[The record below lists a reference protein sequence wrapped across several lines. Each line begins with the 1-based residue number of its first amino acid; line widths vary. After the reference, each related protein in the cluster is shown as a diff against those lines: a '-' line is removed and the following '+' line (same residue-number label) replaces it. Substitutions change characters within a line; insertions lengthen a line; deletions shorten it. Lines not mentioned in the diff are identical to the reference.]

1 MSTDFYRAFE
11 DKFRGSR
18 ETIRSRL
25 LIYRPLLEGLVTH
38 ASSREAIDLGCG
50 RGEWLEC
57 LQDLGFA
64 CKGVDLDAGM
74 LQACRAIDLPV
85 QEQDALAALR
95 ILPSESMALVSA
107 FHLVEHM
114 PFDQVLELI
123 QESHRVLVPGG
134 LLMMET
140 PNSENLGVGT
150 WNFYLDPTH
159 QRPIPHLLLE
169 FSAQFGG
176 FEFTRIMRVNED
188 KQLASQQEP
197 GLFDVLCRVSPDY
210 AVIAMKARID
220 AKTVEDVFGDF
231 LSKPHGITLERLANQ
246 YDDKYSGAIR
256 TLDADLFALRA
267 DLTSVR
273 QAEEKFLQQFMN
285 DEESESGL
293 SLEKFARTH
302 RAIASR
308 LDRLEQTIELQT
320 VQFQA
325 IQTQLG
331 SALEAIHT
339 SSHQQAALTEQL
351 QQVYQSRSWRLTKP
365 IRLLSLVVGRLKQT
379 FTRRR

>member
-25 LIYRPLLEGLVTH
+25 QIYRPLLEGLVTH

-50 RGEWLEC
+50 RGEWLEW
-57 LQDLGFA
+57 LRDLGFA
-64 CKGVDLDAGM
+64 CQGVDLDAGM
-74 LQACRAIDLPV
+74 LQACRAIDLNV
-85 QEQDALAALR
+85 QELDAIEALR
-95 ILPSESMALVSA
+95 TLPANSVALVSA

-114 PFDQVLELI
+114 AFDQVLELI
-123 QESHRVLVPGG
+123 KESHRVLVPGG

-188 KQLASQQEP
+188 TQLASRQEV
-197 GLFDVLCRVSPDY
+197 GLMDVLCRASPDY
-210 AVIAMKARID
+210 AVIAMKARND
-220 AKTVEDVFGDF
+220 TKSVEDVFGEF
-231 LSKPHGITLERLANQ
+231 LSQPHGISLERLANR

-256 TLDADLFALRA
+256 TLDAELFAVRA
-267 DLTSVR
+267 ELTSMR
-273 QAEEKFLQQFMN
+273 QAEEKFLQQFVSN
-285 DEESESGL
+285 DDNESGV

-302 RAIASR
+302 RAITSR

-320 VQFQA
+320 VQSQA

-331 SALEAIHT
+331 TALEA
-339 SSHQQAALTEQL
+339 AEQL
-351 QQVYQSRSWRLTKP
+351 QQVYQSRSWRLSKP
-365 IRLLSLVVGRLKQT
+365 IRLLSLFVGRIKQT